1 MLFTLIPVDFMS
13 NVYAEPVGKDSG
25 VMRVGGVNS
34 VHGGMLFKN
43 GNNYPIFRIMLSRDK
58 DNYLNGTE
66 EYRSLV
72 VNHYKTEYPQSV
84 NYSADTM
91 FFWDAYLYNR
101 AKAKGYNGGKIG
113 IAKYEYSGS
122 DSFGIYNG
130 DIHSALNVSFANLQ
144 GQEVALGTNYF
155 KMKVWGDVEAQKIN
169 DITDLADNVWRNY
182 LPTYNEAIGNLY
194 NIFKNEG
201 SVGAASFDVR
211 NNITEFVGPWFE
223 QDPETLTALE
233 KLNNAV
239 GYGGLL
245 VDLYV
250 VASADPNRAS
260 VAGNYAA
267 AINDYFA
274 NANIMEKPVT
284 LIIDTAMPITVDSSD
299 YGIKPCVFAMPT
311 IDYIQM
317 GMITTS
323 DISITT
329 GDTFL
334 KSIGS
339 SGAGSTR
346 QMLVAMAQASADRKP
361 RSTLYTAKGAGV
373 VRIADQSGYNKA
385 IRKNH
390 PLGRLWGVVQFDSA
404 NVDINTSN
412 QAVFGNWGYY
422 GFLDLFRFEDAQ
434 NIRGFIVIGNHSA
447 DPDPTITF
455 TVETTGTSTPDK
467 CEREASP
474 TSPNYIKVKLLG
486 DSGLMAG
493 IEPETEEV
501 LKIEASI
508 KRETYVNGVLTEGPM
523 KMTELESKIN
533 GSYGYNETLALL
545 QGGTIELE
553 DSSILSEKYTRQDT
567 SSITVVYKYIVDIDF
582 TFNGSEY
589 EYKSDDIV
597 AKTDAGQLDFASVTI
612 KAYGDQV
619 VLPEDIEI
627 TRPTSTNTTDII
639 DPSENENLS
648 ELTQMIRRY
657 EYTSEGAEFA
667 ETKSNTPLEEEYEVM
682 AGIPSNE
689 EIYFSVGG
697 SEFKVAMIVQY
708 WMNEHSRDRTYTM
721 HFDSNVCEYNNQEK
735 GKGDSWEGIDLPQAE
750 GASQTTTR
758 FEHATG
764 TSVNYDG
771 NANGKKYGT
780 VTVTATWTG
789 SIPNNASSVTNLH
802 SATCPAK
809 PDISPYTEA
818 VAQANAWLAEMAAL
832 TPQMKWTSASD
843 KKTRTLTIPSL
854 SLGSGGASAASDA
867 SGGSSDSGSDGS
879 LFSCSANASFSNPI
893 TTTASVGCSAS
904 DKTPC
909 GNEMATASPS
919 GPGSYT
925 ITATYTISEHALCGP
940 CCEHVL
946 PDLYDTWRQGLV
958 YDFAKIS
965 QIRLYKLDQGSAE
978 GFEELTGVDQVFAN
992 VMTGNPTYFMN
1003 IAQLTEKGAMGNKIQ
1018 PDLSISGLANT
1029 PENLDKIGYTYFSG
1043 ENRRVSQSSRD
1054 GRIRYTLQE
1063 GHESSVTF
1071 DFQEQGNGTGGS
1083 FNLDYNKVAA
1093 SYQHDDV
1100 IYTVDKRSMNC
1111 DGMATTG
1118 NFGKN
1123 SSTNAI
1129 PMDNTGHSN
1138 EWADGI
1144 LYTNILKTSNYS
1156 SYHTSSSLGFSYTPK
1171 ELRDNDTL
1179 AIGTYPNWE
1188 SSYYEDYN
1196 HHIVRP
1202 SSSGGTNG
1210 EDKAAYSDKADNKD
1224 TQTAEWKCFNA
1235 ARRTKIVATVISDFL
1250 ILQTSGGD
1258 QSIIYYEKATDPTE
1272 AQEHFQKVKITEQE
1286 IFDRNP
1292 LSIFN
1297 GVSEVCSKQ
1306 NNGNLKDEKIVDYIV
1321 VGGYNGQ
1328 YDEPKNKYKPYSLV
1342 TDEFLPFAG
1351 AGKVYNATDK
1361 SGEYICWGGSQIKT
1375 ILDEDPAKTIS
1386 RPVRQATSQE
1396 TSFKIYQDDIQIL
1409 PTTANK
1415 LYEPNNALVWYSQV
1429 VGFYSHDQNV
1439 YDASLEL
1446 ENVFTITNVLIGW
1459 EQKQRNYA
1467 KYLEEWGSSTG
1478 VAYETLY
1485 YLTKEGDKD
1494 APSINGIV
1502 VYTPVSTE
1510 FAMVM
1515 NQSDL
1520 NINGEMISR
1529 DQRVNSIDYPDMNE
1543 LVNAL
1548 KVCPLDPA
1556 LCEYR
1561 YLDCKY
1567 HEPTILAEFDFS
1579 PTYETTEKQ
1588 VNTVNGKI
1596 EVIDVPVTKKNTYQD
1611 GSKWITTNL
1620 ISGVEYTL
1628 PSGFTVQNSGK
1639 VGNGP
1644 YLAAQGT
1651 RWSIPLTSLGLSNSR
1666 TNKVEVSMDLTVESS
1681 NNNLMLV
1688 SFQNY
1693 GFVIDT
1699 SNTLGS
1705 FITRSPIKT
1714 SEIGAT
1720 KTMQGSSNLRNV
1732 HINLVFGFNNI
1743 IDCEA
1748 TIDGVPTKV
1757 KSITEL
1763 RDVWVTNG
1771 DIRQLQTKNVVLD
1784 INNLEDDAPT
1794 ALSRTD
1800 IGSNINIGSW
1810 GSGNNYT
1817 ANYYLDNLQII
1828 LQGGTDKHN
1837 STCYED
1843 VTVHATNKVHVHD
1856 DSCYAKEDIWTC
1868 DGEPNANYQ
1877 HGSSYANNVHVCDSS
1892 CKQYINT
1899 NIATSTT
1906 YNVAAG
1912 TTVTWGSTGHTS
1924 NNHDWP
1930 IVLINGVRT
1939 SYAYS
1944 GSYTFTSAGTVS
1956 WTIQTV
1962 CQGGAWCKITGYI
1975 NKCSGILNTHVHS
1988 GTPGLDYPNGCYTVP
2003 TEHKHNNTVKVL
2015 TCNIPEGG
2023 DGKVYNYS
2031 YTGNVQSVTLPAG
2044 RYKLEVW
2051 GAQGGRGTYSEA
2063 GTGGQGG
2070 YAKGEIIFNSTTT
2083 LNIYVGGQ
2091 GRNAI
2096 EANSGSYVVDNPGGW
2111 NGGGMGGHMAGSGG
2125 GATDIRLG
2133 GTALS
2138 NRIIV
2143 AGGGGGG
2150 GQQSSG
2156 GPAGIQGGRYDT
2168 NGSYGSGVAA
2178 STYQLGIGGPASNV
2192 DNGGGGGGYYGGVG
2206 SSGPVG
2212 SDWGGDGGTNYVST
2226 SLSSRVTYNGNVSF
2240 TSPSGSTEKG
2250 HIGNGYVRIT
2260 NLDHQHTDSCYSTTQ
2275 GNCDKIPK
2283 GSLICNGT
2291 PNTITDYNVH
2301 VHNSSCLTNYTDLSK
2316 TIYQYSGNVQTFIVP
2331 WTDYYTIETY
2341 GPSASG
2347 SAKSGYASGTVY
2359 LKAGTKLYIYVGG
2372 KDGYN
2377 SYSTDVRTISKPIEN
2392 GFEMEAGIISAAL
2405 ATSNNSRLLIAGVN
2419 RANSSVNSLKN
2430 YTFTNTSVLDKGND
2444 GNGRVIITPKNTK
2457 LTPTIYQQIIS
2468 GAMHPDDAK
2477 KYLGE
2482 ELYNKII
2489 NGAEK
2494 VLHTWS
2500 GWSTSN
2506 DKGFKASDNS
2516 PFSFS
2521 GGNIICNIT
2530 TSRRE
2535 LTVPVNI
2542 AANAVRKVRITMDNN
2557 TGASSAGI
2565 MANNTRNYDLFV
2577 GIQPY
2582 TANQVVTF
2590 DVSQVWKNLALT
2602 SIEFDP
2608 SAGEAPGNVVIK
2620 KIELIGYGSK
2630 QSGTGEASLVNT
2642 EKVVA
2647 TAGTQWTFN
2656 YTGGIQNKTLEK
2668 GKYKLEVWG
2677 AQGGQSDHGTGGG
2690 LGGYG
2695 SGIINLSSKST
2706 LYIGVGG
2713 QGYKTSGGW
2722 NGGGTSAASTDS
2734 AYGGGATHIATSS
2747 GLLRDLVNN
2756 KNSILI
2762 VAGGGGAAG
2771 CSGYGG
2777 GPGGGANQVGG
2788 AGVGSGS
2795 YGSPGP
2801 GGGLTGVGPQ
2811 QSGTYPAGFGY
2822 GGYSNNLYNSGAGGG
2837 GYYGGQ
2843 AGNNVSGGG
2852 ASGGGGSGFADTTRL
2867 TSISGITGNRSGNG
2881 SAVIT
2886 AIEDIKVVETTY
2898 TFNVLKI
2905 MYTSPFVGSGNII
2918 QDNIDLIPE
2927 RVDGDYNP
2935 IWACRMQPY
2944 NKHVCET
2951 IDADGNIVNLCQ
2963 TYTMLNCKEPHHK
2976 GEHYAGANEICW
2988 SACGNDDNHKNT
3000 HTNVTD
3006 HKTGQNIQ
3014 LAEFLQM
3021 DAAFTIYFP
3030 NVGNFAGDPEM
3041 LGLAHY
3047 SINRGY
3053 GYSDNMN
3060 TTDWTREKRVKFPF
3074 DVIYEGVVHMAY
3086 TWIDLDVP
3094 TEYFNFYIPVSN
3106 NELANGSV
3114 EFEVEAINCATG
3126 VGLDVA
3132 PGVTYNSKINTDY
3145 ANALSKFIDGY
3156 LGLMSREA
3164 QRNGYQVPVEARG
3177 GNTSAVIR
3185 DYGKTGYENF
3195 YVTKETTE
3203 ESKLRDTIVK
3213 IGDQIESDFEG
3224 GSASDNIC
3232 SHMSPD
3238 DTGTVICPHTGS
3250 TSGINHTVKSITS
3263 NDNTI
3268 RVDNKLRSDSL
3279 ESLHGGYKHFY
3290 LDVIG
3295 RIGNFA
3301 IVDTEDF
3308 RFSNFFKMPIVSATD
3323 TEGLGDPEN
3332 WLIEGIVL
3340 KVDDSIQNNY
3350 LGDQFDIRGNPAGS
3364 ETRWLDTYGTQSWM
3378 TGKLTDINDT
3388 SRDINEKNL
3397 IAQILTGD
3405 VNNIEVLKGEEL
3417 RFGYDVYTS
3426 IVTFGNYENAWV
3438 QVVPKYY
3445 ALKVNDEDLSQL
3457 YPTMPSKYNVS
3468 KGTYIPIDVYIDRD
3482 GLYAPVNVFDNAGDG
3497 NPNKGNIELY
3507 DYTFNLDWTSES
3519 NRRNYTLAEKAR
3531 TLAVCEEFK
3540 RIIYD
3545 VPEENPDSDFD
3556 VTQYEIIGIEE
3567 WLKPKGKDNLL
3578 GTAQYTMMGP
3588 EHRTFIGDNNS
3599 YGFNVYTSQAGE
3611 TDFGTNKN
3619 PGDVI
3624 YDVLFQKNVQRWH
3637 GKIGLPSS
3645 SVFVPTGEDVTS
3657 QSIQWLM
3664 NDNFVIV
3671 CTTEV
3676 IAVGDVWSIHY
3687 SQPWFKTMS
3696 IDGVTF
3702 ATSTHYPG
3710 HRVENSNGESVPC
3723 PDCLPP
3729 IIAVYSSA
3737 NSSVDDIEIIGT
3749 H

>member
-1 MLFTLIPVDFMS
+1 MHIIKRSISIFLLIVMLFTLIPVDFMS

-182 LPTYNEAIGNLY
+182 LPTYDEAIGNLY

-721 HFDSNVCEYNNQEK
+721 HFDGTLCEYNNDEE
-735 GKGDSWEGIDLPQAE
+735 GKGDRYHEWTVPAPA
-750 GASQTTTR
+750 GASSTELKVGCTNVSGNGSGDWTVSASWTVTFAPQSCNAVGCHTSGISCSGWIMEPYETACKQRDEWLEILGDPSTSTIKWTAASDGELR
-758 FEHATG
+758 EGYMTGSYSWPVPGPNHSMGSCTGCTCGGENPCGQCHSG
-764 TSVNYDG
+764 TSATPCSPITITY
-771 NANGKKYGT
+771 
-780 VTVTATWTG
+780 TVTAKM
-789 SIPNNASSVTNLH
+789 PPHQV
-802 SATCPAK
+802 
-809 PDISPYTEA
+809 
-818 VAQANAWLAEMAAL
+818 
-832 TPQMKWTSASD
+832 
-843 KKTRTLTIPSL
+843 
-854 SLGSGGASAASDA
+854 
-867 SGGSSDSGSDGS
+867 
-879 LFSCSANASFSNPI
+879 
-893 TTTASVGCSAS
+893 
-904 DKTPC
+904 
-909 GNEMATASPS
+909 
-919 GPGSYT
+919 
-925 ITATYTISEHALCGP
+925 CGP
-940 CCEHVL
+940 CCGHNL

-1071 DFQEQGNGTGGS
+1071 DYQEQGNGTGGS
-1083 FNLDYNKVAA
+1083 FNLEYNKVAA

-1100 IYTVDKRSMNC
+1100 IYTIGTRSKNC
-1111 DGMATTG
+1111 DGMATTN
-1118 NFGKN
+1118 NFGK
-1123 SSTNAI
+1123 SSSNNVI
-1129 PMDNTGHSN
+1129 PMDNFGHSN
-1138 EWADGI
+1138 DWADGC
-1144 LYTNILKTSNYS
+1144 LYTNILKTADYS
-1156 SYHTSSSLGFSYTPK
+1156 SYHGLSSYGYSYTPK
-1171 ELRDNDTL
+1171 ELRDNDAL

-1548 KVCPLDPA
+1548 KVCPLDPG

-1639 VGNGP
+1639 VGNEP

-1748 TIDGVPTKV
+1748 TINGVPTKV

-1868 DGEPNANYQ
+1868 DGDLNANYQ
-1877 HGSSYANNVHVCDSS
+1877 LGCG
-1892 CKQYINT
+1892 KT
-1899 NIATSTT
+1899 TSTT
-1906 YNVAAG
+1906 VCNNLPLNSGKAAVTYYEWQCNYVSCCHGSGSSGYFREGVTPTYNQLCNNSHHNGAYKTGRTEVRYEG
-1912 TTVTWGSTGHTS
+1912 NYTTHEHTS
-1924 NNHDWP
+1924 SCYHKH
-1930 IVLINGVRT
+1930 T
-1939 SYAYS
+1939 
-1944 GSYTFTSAGTVS
+1944 
-1956 WTIQTV
+1956 
-1962 CQGGAWCKITGYI
+1962 
-1975 NKCSGILNTHVHS
+1975 
-1988 GTPGLDYPNGCYTVP
+1988 GTPGLNYPNGCYTMP
-2003 TEHKHNNTVKVL
+2003 TKHVH
-2015 TCNIPEGG
+2015 
-2023 DGKVYNYS
+2023 
-2031 YTGNVQSVTLPAG
+2031 
-2044 RYKLEVW
+2044 
-2051 GAQGGRGTYSEA
+2051 
-2063 GTGGQGG
+2063 
-2070 YAKGEIIFNSTTT
+2070 STTT
-2083 LNIYVGGQ
+2083 TNVYVCNNLPLN
-2091 GRNAI
+2091 A
-2096 EANSGSYVVDNPGGW
+2096 
-2111 NGGGMGGHMAGSGG
+2111 
-2125 GATDIRLG
+2125 GATPDTWAFRHTSGCSYEGETHYSTDPNICSVCRHTCG
-2133 GTALS
+2133 GVTG
-2138 NRIIV
+2138 NRIPGTPNNRHV
-2143 AGGGGGG
+2143 HV
-2150 GQQSSG
+2150 SG
-2156 GPAGIQGGRYDT
+2156 CQKTIPACT
-2168 NGSYGSGVAA
+2168 
-2178 STYQLGIGGPASNV
+2178 
-2192 DNGGGGGGYYGGVG
+2192 
-2206 SSGPVG
+2206 
-2212 SDWGGDGGTNYVST
+2212 
-2226 SLSSRVTYNGNVSF
+2226 
-2240 TSPSGSTEKG
+2240 
-2250 HIGNGYVRIT
+2250 
-2260 NLDHQHTDSCYSTTQ
+2260 
-2275 GNCDKIPK
+2275 KIPK

-2377 SYSTDVRTISKPIEN
+2377 FYSTDVRTISKPIEN

-2516 PFSFS
+2516 SFSFS

-2590 DVSQVWKNLALT
+2590 DVSQIWKNIALT

-2963 TYTMLNCKEPHHK
+2963 TYAMLNCKEPHHK

-3164 QRNGYQVPVEARG
+3164 QRNGYQVPVAARG

-3556 VTQYEIIGIEE
+3556 VTQYEIMGIEE

-3657 QSIQWLM
+3657 ESIQWLM